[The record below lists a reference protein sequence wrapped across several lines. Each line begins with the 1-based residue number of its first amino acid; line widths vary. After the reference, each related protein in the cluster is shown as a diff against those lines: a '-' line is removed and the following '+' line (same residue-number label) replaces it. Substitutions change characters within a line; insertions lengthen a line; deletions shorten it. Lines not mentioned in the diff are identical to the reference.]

1 MAVVAIMV
9 RVAVVGLVARVAV
22 VALVAGRRLLRLT
35 RKSERASGKL
45 TKWPGASRES
55 ISDHAVEE
63 QLIRRDTMS
72 RGTRRKKNLE
82 ECKANVSKCT
92 LG

>member
-45 TKWPGASRES
+45 TKWPSASRRLLCSCSGEKPPGS
-55 ISDHAVEE
+55 GRAIGLLRNDEP
-63 QLIRRDTMS
+63 RD
-72 RGTRRKKNLE
+72 KKE
-82 ECKANVSKCT
+82 IEF
-92 LG
+92 GRM